1 MRWIVLLALVLLTA
15 CATPRQACLRS
26 AFSELTTLDR
36 LISESEAN
44 LARGYRIEREPVV
57 TTGLDFCI
65 GNGIY
70 RTGSNVGLRY
80 CNTVETRYR
89 EVEVAIDPAAERR
102 TLAQLREKR
111 AAAARRAE
119 NQASACPPPE

>member
-1 MRWIVLLALVLLTA
+1 MRWICLLTLVVLTA
-15 CATPRQACLRS
+15 CASPRQACLRS
-26 AFSELTTLDR
+26 AFSELATLDR
-36 LISESEAN
+36 LIGESEAN

-70 RTGSNVGLRY
+70 RTGANVGLRY

-111 AAAARRAE
+111 SAAARQAE
-119 NQASACPPPE
+119 NRATACPPPE